1 MSPLSFGIGN
11 SRAFGIASSVPPE
24 PFSLIYDFSNTSCY
38 SGSGSTISDL
48 SGSSNSTIVGASFD
62 PSGFFLLNSAS
73 QGDGYIV
80 MDDPKPEISPVFT
93 IEMWVSFNTLFNGQ
107 IVLDNR
113 FSVVGGIVA
122 YVELFNSDFRLRF
135 TKMSNGFL
143 APTALSTGTF
153 YHFVVTQSSSQLITY
168 TNNTRSTSILT
179 ASDFSAS
186 IINPFHFGISS
197 INTGTS
203 SSSNIN
209 LYEFRMYDRA
219 LSIAEV
225 DARFQESRT
234 KYGI

>member
-1 MSPLSFGIGN
+1 MSPLSFGMGN

-80 MDDPKPEISPVFT
+80 MDDPKPEISPLFT
-93 IEMWVSFNTLFNGQ
+93 IEMWVSFNTLSNGQ

-113 FSVVGGIVA
+113 WTFGAGIVA
-122 YVELFNSDFRLRF
+122 NVELFNSDFRLRF
-135 TKMSNGFL
+135 FRMSTGVL
-143 APTALSTGTF
+143 APTALSTSTF
-153 YHFVVTQSSSQLITY
+153 YHFVITQSNSQLTTY
-168 TNNTRSTSILT
+168 TNNTRSVTTST
-179 ASDFSAS
+179 ASDFSDA

-197 INTGTS
+197 INTETS